1 MIKYY
6 LAALLRA
13 IADRLSQERKKP
25 INETIEVTMTSPHPT
40 GHPSWP
46 ADKYP
51 SALQDILAER
61 IGLALLAAG
70 KIRFTTYPPASRLE
84 RAKLSA
90 SVLIPINQQ
99 AAQNNGKINL

>member
-1 MIKYY
+1 MIKHH
-6 LAALLRA
+6 LSALLRA
-13 IADRLSQERKKP
+13 IADKLSPERINR
-25 INETIEVTMTSPHPT
+25 INETLEVTMTSPHPN

-46 ADKYP
+46 AEKYP

>member
-6 LAALLRA
+6 LATLLRA

-25 INETIEVTMTSPHPT
+25 INETIEVTMTSPHPN

-84 RAKLSA
+84 RAKLAA
-90 SVLIPINQQ
+90 SVLIPTNQP
-99 AAQNNGKINL
+99 AQEWQN